1 MKMFTDLNWL
11 AIIVCT
17 VFSMVLGF
25 LWYTP
30 ILFGKVW
37 MRLAGLKEENIQTK
51 DSMIGYLISLIG
63 SFIGVI
69 ALAVI
74 VKWWGYGLVDGLQA
88 GAFFSF
94 AFIVTSYF
102 SGDAFEKRPVS
113 LTLIN
118 AGYRFV
124 YYLVCG
130 GILGVWH

>member
-1 MKMFTDLNWL
+1 MFVDLNWL
-11 AIIVCT
+11 AIVVCT

-25 LWYTP
+25 IWYGP
-30 ILFGKVW
+30 LFDKPW
-37 MRLAGLKEENIQTK
+37 MKLVGLKKEDIDPK
-51 DSMIGYLISLIG
+51 DSMKGHLISLVG
-63 SFIGVI
+63 SFIGAV

-74 VKWWGYGLVDGLQA
+74 VKWMGYGLVDGLLG

-102 SGDAFEKRPVS
+102 SGDAYERRPVS

-124 YYLVCG
+124 YFVVIG
-130 GILGVWH
+130 AILGIWK